1 MKNFPKYVKTVDG
14 YIGTFRE
21 LDFAG
26 DPIYRFPGG
35 ERNADKWEIE
45 NGSAIACNKNHICN
59 LFNNKLHFNCL
70 QIFYWVIPC
79 DYILTYLNPNVNN

>member
-1 MKNFPKYVKTVDG
+1 MKSFPKYVKTADG

-45 NGSAIACNKNHICN
+45 NGSDNRED
-59 LFNNKLHFNCL
+59 LL
-70 QIFYWVIPC
+70 
-79 DYILTYLNPNVNN
+79 